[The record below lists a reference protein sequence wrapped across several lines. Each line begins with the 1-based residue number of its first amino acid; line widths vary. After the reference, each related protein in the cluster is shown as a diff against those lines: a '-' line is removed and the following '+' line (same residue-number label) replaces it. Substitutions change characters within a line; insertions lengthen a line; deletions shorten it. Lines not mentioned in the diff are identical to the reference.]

1 MNHSPLSTQALRL
14 NLSAHSMAYLQ
25 IRSMLCRLIM
35 NFEMELCEDS
45 LNWKD
50 QKARLLWDMPPLNAK
65 LTHRKT

>member
-1 MNHSPLSTQALRL
+1 
-14 NLSAHSMAYLQ
+14 MAYLQ